1 MKFSE
6 LVNVLEH
13 AEKQCDLEIAKA
25 SLFAEASYK
34 NYLINCEEAELKV
47 IKESGNTDDLM
58 YLYEEAKEGL
68 IDKAKNAVKKIF
80 DALMNF
86 AKSIAE
92 KIKSFFTSKSTKDSI
107 DKIED
112 ACKKNPKLKNK
123 KIESPDYE
131 KAEKECDS
139 AINKIKKVIA
149 KIGSGHVSEH
159 DNDTLDEVAA
169 TDGKVKKILA
179 GGAVVSVTI
188 AAAIGTLRALYK
200 KGNEDYIK
208 GDKTIFEAIYK
219 NLSTA
224 KRNLSTPGEA
234 NINTKCS
241 SLYAAISKIKHKVFA
256 DRIKHLFSAIA
267 SIFRNA
273 KKEAYWYDV
282 NDNVIGKESAFDADS
297 YLDSMFS
304 ESTNDI
310 DSIFDS
316 ILESVDS
323 SSNSDDD
330 IFDSLLF

>member
-47 IKESGNTDDLM
+47 IKESGNTDDLT

-68 IDKAKNAVKKIF
+68 IDKAKNTIKKIF
-80 DALMNF
+80 DALVNF

-92 KIKSFFTSKSTKDSI
+92 KIKSFFTSKSTKDTV
-107 DKIED
+107 DKIENE
-112 ACKKNPKLKNK
+112 CKKNSKLKNK
-123 KIESPDYE
+123 KIESPDFE

-149 KIGSGHVSEH
+149 KVGSGHVSEH
-159 DNDTLDEVAA
+159 DNDTLDEAEA
-169 TDGKVKKILA
+169 TNGKVKKILI
-179 GGAVVSVTI
+179 GGAAISVTV

-200 KGNEDYIK
+200 KDNEDFIK
-208 GDKTIFEAIYK
+208 EDKTVAERIYK
-219 NLSTA
+219 NIST
-224 KRNLSTPGEA
+224 KMVPIQA
-234 NINTKCS
+234 NINNRCS
-241 SLYAAISKIKHKVFA
+241 TVYASISKIKHKIFA
-256 DRIKHLFSAIA
+256 DRIRHLFSSIT
-267 SIFRNA
+267 SIFTKN
-273 KKEAYWYDV
+273 KEID
-282 NDNVIGKESAFDADS
+282 NDKITESAFDADS
-297 YLDSMFS
+297 YLDSMLN
-304 ESTNDI
+304 ESANDI

-323 SSNSDDD
+323 SSDDD

>member
-47 IKESGNTDDLM
+47 VKESGNTDDLT

-68 IDKAKNAVKKIF
+68 IDKAKNAIKKIF

-86 AKSIAE
+86 ARTIVE
-92 KIKSFFTSKSTKDSI
+92 KIKSFFTSKSTNDAI
-107 DKIED
+107 DKIENE
-112 ACKKNPKLKNK
+112 CKKNPKLKNA
-123 KIESPDYE
+123 KIESPDYD

-139 AINKIKKVIA
+139 AISKIKKVVA
-149 KIGSGHVSEH
+149 KVGSGHVSEH
-159 DNDTLDEVAA
+159 DNDTLDEVEA
-169 TDGKVKKILA
+169 TNGKVKKILA
-179 GGAVVSVTI
+179 AAAAVSVTI

-200 KGNEDYIK
+200 KGNADFIK
-208 GDKTIFEAIYK
+208 EDKTVAERIYK
-219 NLSTA
+219 NITT
-224 KRNLSTPGEA
+224 KMIPIQA
-234 NINTKCS
+234 NINNRCS
-241 SLYAAISKIKHKVFA
+241 SVYASISKIKHKISFDKVTHF
-256 DRIKHLFSAIA
+256 FS
-267 SIFRNA
+267 SIFNFVTKKKNIDNA
-273 KKEAYWYDV
+273 EVTDTK
-282 NDNVIGKESAFDADS
+282 KESAFDADS
-297 YLDSMFS
+297 YLDSMFN
-304 ESTNDI
+304 ESANDV

-323 SSNSDDD
+323 SSDDD

>member
-6 LVNVLEH
+6 LVDVLEH

-47 IKESGNTDDLM
+47 VKESGNTDDLT

-80 DALMNF
+80 DALVNF

-92 KIKSFFTSKSTKDSI
+92 KIKSFFTSKSTKDTI

-112 ACKKNPKLKNK
+112 ECKKNPKLKNK

-131 KAEKECDS
+131 KADKECDS
-139 AINKIKKVIA
+139 AINKIKKVVA
-149 KIGSGHVSEH
+149 KVGSGHVSEH
-159 DNDTLDEVAA
+159 DNDTLDEVEA
-169 TDGKVKKILA
+169 TDGKVKKILI
-179 GGAVVSVTI
+179 GGAVVSVTV
-188 AAAIGTLRALYK
+188 AAAIGILRALCK
-200 KGNEDYIK
+200 KGNNQLLLEDK
-208 GDKTIFEAIYK
+208 SMADKIDKNISAKMPTIQARIT
-219 NLSTA
+219 NRLA
-224 KRNLSTPGEA
+224 
-234 NINTKCS
+234 
-241 SLYAAISKIKHKVFA
+241 SLYAGISKIKHKIFA
-256 DRIKHLFSAIA
+256 DRIKHLFSAISSFFRRKNKDIDTS
-267 SIFRNA
+267 SIIDVEF
-273 KKEAYWYDV
+273 KE
-282 NDNVIGKESAFDADS
+282 ESAFDADS
-297 YLDSMFS
+297 YLDSMFN

-323 SSNSDDD
+323 SSDDD

>member
-47 IKESGNTDDLM
+47 IKESGNSDDLT

-80 DALMNF
+80 DALVNF

-92 KIKSFFTSKSTKDSI
+92 KIKSFFTSKSTQDTV
-107 DKIED
+107 DKIENE
-112 ACKKNPKLKNK
+112 CKKNPKLKNK

-149 KIGSGHVSEH
+149 KVGSGHVSEH
-159 DNDTLDEVAA
+159 DNDTLDEAEA
-169 TDGKVKKILA
+169 TNEKVKKILI
-179 GGAVVSVTI
+179 GGAAVSVTV

-200 KGNEDYIK
+200 KGNADFIK
-208 GDKTIFEAIYK
+208 EDKTVAEKIYK
-219 NLSTA
+219 NITT
-224 KRNLSTPGEA
+224 KMIPIQA
-234 NINTKCS
+234 NINNRCS
-241 SLYAAISKIKHKVFA
+241 SVYAAISKNKHKIFG
-256 DRIKHLFSAIA
+256 DRIRHLFSAIT
-267 SIFRNA
+267 SIFRKN
-273 KKEAYWYDV
+273 KDI
-282 NDNVIGKESAFDADS
+282 DTSDITKESAFDADS
-297 YLDSMFS
+297 YLDSMFN

-323 SSNSDDD
+323 SSDDD